1 MIGHIDSALTLYLC
15 DADADAILSINRL
28 ILLFALED
36 MDTVA
41 ISDSEMVVP
50 RFVMIGSFCK
60 SMRFSGLEE
69 ADVLIFCA
77 PCSTLPIGI
86 VKSVVVI

>member
-1 MIGHIDSALTLYLC
+1 MPTLM
-15 DADADAILSINRL
+15 LSCPLNRL